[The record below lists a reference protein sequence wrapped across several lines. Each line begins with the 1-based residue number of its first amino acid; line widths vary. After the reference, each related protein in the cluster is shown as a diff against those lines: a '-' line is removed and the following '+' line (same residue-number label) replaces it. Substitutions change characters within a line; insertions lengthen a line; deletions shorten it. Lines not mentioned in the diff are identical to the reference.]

1 MLNSANEWEPKPPQP
16 EKVSLGRLFV
26 RENESWVPRLTLPR
40 MLDGR
45 GFGNLCKLRDQGIYG
60 REIPLAT
67 IVGDDAHRAGEMAA
81 KEALF
86 CSGGL

>member
-1 MLNSANEWEPKPPQP
+1 
-16 EKVSLGRLFV
+16 
-26 RENESWVPRLTLPR
+26 

-67 IVGDDAHRAGEMAA
+67 VVADDAIAPVKWLRRSC
-81 KEALF
+81 L
-86 CSGGL
+86 L

>member
-1 MLNSANEWEPKPPQP
+1 MIPGSA
-16 EKVSLGRLFV
+16 
-26 RENESWVPRLTLPR
+26 RLTLPR

-67 IVGDDAHRAGEMAA
+67 IVGDDAIAPVKWLRKKLGRARLCRAA
-81 KEALF
+81 
-86 CSGGL
+86 G